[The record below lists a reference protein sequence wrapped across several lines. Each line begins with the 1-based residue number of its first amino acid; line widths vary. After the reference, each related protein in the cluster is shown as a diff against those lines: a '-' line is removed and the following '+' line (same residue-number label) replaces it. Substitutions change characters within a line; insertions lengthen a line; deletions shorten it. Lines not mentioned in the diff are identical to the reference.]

1 MVSQYGPLAYVSR
14 AVHDAEKTRLQGEVD
29 SVDAALGARLLTD
42 HVRDGLTAKRSR
54 LQAELLV
61 ASGKNRALGGA
72 LQLELVHRLLRGGA
86 LKTSVGSLAQF
97 MHDLQCL
104 EEPDSLLSK
113 FVEMLRR
120 TFAMRPE
127 EARRS
132 LRSAGRS
139 GKVRPYCSVFAW
151 FSDNGVHDRRGSTM
165 ACLVAAAAELATT
178 ARGQSRLAIRIRSVL
193 EDTLQNMDVHAQD
206 GDGRSSMSLS
216 KYTSHV
222 LWTAVKDDASFWE
235 DVITLNVPPRQLEW
249 SGLTAST
256 WGVALTKAADTSLL
270 LPQFSRG
277 GRQEAL
283 HRLGDLHAMLATRAQ
298 DGKPLLAAGLLQC
311 ALGTGQ
317 DSRLRELLIRVI
329 SAPRIFSVGCCLP
342 YDGGYLRV
350 HGTNPSDSL
359 SYTARRGVD
368 PACLVQMKVTVVPFQ
383 LKRISPDGL
392 RIYHYHP
399 DSSAGLLLAC
409 ETFVVFLP
417 FRVKMVD
424 DGGRSQVAAIDY
436 NLAGVSLMGPEPK
449 PGQSYKEAGTGTK
462 ITPSKLEAEYKM
474 LSYDMARPNGMA
486 RLVAALEAAATVG
499 QVCAPSGGAGASGD
513 AAGGRG

>member
-1 MVSQYGPLAYVSR
+1 MRASKKLQALWDARWGQYSSRPWQLRGTSEGNRADVLFVKPGRQGLRDLVKGCQLKACHVTDKLQARFFSDIGRKNGTMAEAKMSYNNAIEMLTQITEGGHSLLVLLLALDLSDELLSVSVFHRGDIVHLQQLASGAPKGLNQPIEYHALGHGNATSPWAQFCVSPVRFFDVRESLEVARFLQYIDLILEDDRLLKPLYHSDLLFLR
-14 AVHDAEKTRLQGEVD
+14 TGSAVVD
-29 SVDAALGARLLTD
+29 SN
-42 HVRDGLTAKRSR
+42 
-54 LQAELLV
+54 QP
-61 ASGKNRALGGA
+61 
-72 LQLELVHRLLRGGA
+72 LELMARWLAEHRMEG
-86 LKTSVGSLAQF
+86 
-97 MHDLQCL
+97 
-104 EEPDSLLSK
+104 
-113 FVEMLRR
+113 
-120 TFAMRPE
+120 
-127 EARRS
+127 
-132 LRSAGRS
+132 
-139 GKVRPYCSVFAW
+139 
-151 FSDNGVHDRRGSTM
+151 
-165 ACLVAAAAELATT
+165 
-178 ARGQSRLAIRIRSVL
+178 
-193 EDTLQNMDVHAQD
+193 
-206 GDGRSSMSLS
+206 
-216 KYTSHV
+216 
-222 LWTAVKDDASFWE
+222 
-235 DVITLNVPPRQLEW
+235 
-249 SGLTAST
+249 
-256 WGVALTKAADTSLL
+256 
-270 LPQFSRG
+270 
-277 GRQEAL
+277 
-283 HRLGDLHAMLATRAQ
+283 
-298 DGKPLLAAGLLQC
+298 
-311 ALGTGQ
+311 
-317 DSRLRELLIRVI
+317 
-329 SAPRIFSVGCCLP
+329 RIFSVGCCLP
-342 YDGGYLRV
+342 YDGGFLRV